1 MVCGLCHREPE
12 DHQESS
18 SGPTRCE
25 YTTHRDQCPG
35 GFRTSCD
42 QLSEKP
48 AEKLEQDEVKAVTP
62 VEKDPQAVLKQLQEL
77 LAQPSAPAQQQQG
90 VQDTPPRV
98 GATPASSTEN
108 YSDFCLLL
116 LTFSK
121 PQPKFQHLH
130 MSPRNPLLSL
140 RVLVAW
146 NSWPGSLWLI
156 FSLIWKNHNMK
167 QAT

>member
-62 VEKDPQAVLKQLQEL
+62 VEKLSDTLQELKLSSAKDPQAVLDQLQEL
-77 LAQPSAPAQQQQG
+77 LAQPSAPAQQQQK
-90 VQDTPPRV
+90 V
-98 GATPASSTEN
+98 
-108 YSDFCLLL
+108 
-116 LTFSK
+116 
-121 PQPKFQHLH
+121 
-130 MSPRNPLLSL
+130 
-140 RVLVAW
+140 
-146 NSWPGSLWLI
+146 
-156 FSLIWKNHNMK
+156 
-167 QAT
+167 